1 MNTNRRDFLELKA
14 SMGTLTEDE
23 RAELER
29 MRADRSY
36 VYINTSGVMV
46 YALREY
52 TVEEWKAHREKVNAE
67 SQARHR
73 QLIEENERKDES
85 TGGAS

>member
-1 MNTNRRDFLELKA
+1 MSSRRNFLELKA
-14 SMGTLTEDE
+14 SMGTLTEAE

-29 MRADRSY
+29 IRADRSY
-36 VYINTSGVMV
+36 TYINSYGVMV
-46 YALREY
+46 YALRPY
-52 TVEEWKAHREKVNAE
+52 TVEEWKAHREKANAE

-73 QLIEENERKDES
+73 QLIEENENKGKT